1 MFFQL
6 GAQTPLRHQLLVP
19 FFPLYNIT
27 TAQPKKK
34 KKKIKL
40 SPFQLKRKLPRI
52 QPPKTIESLL
62 PTSSTSVKRE

>member
-34 KKKIKL
+34 EK
-40 SPFQLKRKLPRI
+40 
-52 QPPKTIESLL
+52 EN
-62 PTSSTSVKRE
+62 